1 MPVRYGLIPAAVA
14 VWMIRVCGQAGNGFM
29 RHDIRP
35 ADWQSFE
42 AVMGERG
49 GCGGCWCMLWRCSAS
64 QWEAGRGQGNREAM
78 KEIFDAGHVPGL
90 VALHEGRA
98 IGWIQLDERAAF
110 PRLERSRI
118 LRRVDDARVWSV
130 SCFLVD
136 RQFRRQGLS
145 LALLR
150 AACDWARERGA
161 GILGGVSGRH
171 AAEAISGGLRI
182 HRIRAD
188 LSCRR
193 IRGGGPT
200 IRDTANHAACAGK
213 RLRVRK
219 SGADDRHPPKVRTC
233 HPEGP
238 RCRPP
243 QSYRRRHGARAG
255 HGPCRAF
262 L

>member
-1 MPVRYGLIPAAVA
+1 
-14 VWMIRVCGQAGNGFM
+14 
-29 RHDIRP
+29 
-35 ADWQSFE
+35 
-42 AVMGERG
+42 MGERG

-161 GILGGVSGRH
+161 GILEGYPVDTPQKRYPAVYAFTGFVQTYRAAGFEEVARRSGTRP
-171 AAEAISGGLRI
+171 IM
-182 HRIRAD
+182 
-188 LSCRR
+188 RR
-193 IRGGGPT
+193 VL
-200 IRDTANHAACAGK
+200 ANG
-213 RLRVRK
+213 
-219 SGADDRHPPKVRTC
+219 
-233 HPEGP
+233 
-238 RCRPP
+238 
-243 QSYRRRHGARAG
+243 
-255 HGPCRAF
+255 
-262 L
+262 